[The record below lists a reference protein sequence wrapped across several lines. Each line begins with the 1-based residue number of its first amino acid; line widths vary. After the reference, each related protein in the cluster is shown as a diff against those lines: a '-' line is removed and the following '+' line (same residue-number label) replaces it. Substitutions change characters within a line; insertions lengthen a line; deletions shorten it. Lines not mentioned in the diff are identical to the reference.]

1 MNSSASSHSPRPLL
15 YTVYFIYFFCG
26 LTLCFEG
33 AFNPEFKEYFGLSYQ
48 QQMYTMFA
56 KNIPFVLALGIGF
69 LIPRLGYKNCLT
81 IGMALFALGT
91 LLLVPGLGSGSYA
104 VVLLSNWSRATRC
117 SPRLAPPTAAQAG
130 SISVTHSG
138 RSPRSSAR

>member
-1 MNSSASSHSPRPLL
+1 MNDPHPSPLPLL

-33 AFNPEFKEYFGLSYQ
+33 AFNPEFKDYFQLGYQ

-56 KNIPFVLALGIGF
+56 KNIPFVLAVGIGF

-81 IGMALFALGT
+81 IGMALFATGT
-91 LLLVPGLGSGSYA
+91 LLLVPG
-104 VVLLSNWSRATRC
+104 
-117 SPRLAPPTAAQAG
+117 
-130 SISVTHSG
+130 
-138 RSPRSSAR
+138 SARVRG